1 MINYGK
7 NDIIVF
13 SVHVERH
20 GVNIKSETFWSRIG
34 DHYNGL

>member
-20 GVNIKSETFWSRIG
+20 GVNIKSESF
-34 DHYNGL
+34 GLE